1 MNNLVARYY
10 AENAEIVI
18 YNSRSKLVEF
28 SVDERSAWGLPAL
41 HEWKQTSFGCEIEFH
56 FVVAG

>member
-10 AENAEIVI
+10 KKDGQIVI

-28 SVDERSAWGLPAL
+28 SVDDRSAWGLPPL
-41 HEWKQTSFGCEIEFH
+41 SEWKQTDFGCEINFH
-56 FVVAG
+56 FEVAG